1 MQALISP
8 NENVYSL
15 GGELLGARVVEVS
28 ENAFPIASPLFWMPC
43 ASDTVAMDVYY
54 NRETKTIDPIPV
66 DPEALIQQ
74 AEAAALAE
82 ASNIVEV

>member
-15 GGELLGARVVEVS
+15 GGELLGARVAEVS
-28 ENAFPIASPLFWMPC
+28 ENAFPIAPPLFWMSC
-43 ASDTVAMDVYY
+43 APDTVAVDVYY
-54 NRETKTIDPIPV
+54 NRDTHTIEQIPV
-66 DPEALIQQ
+66 DLEALMQQ

-82 ASNIVEV
+82 ASTVVQV